1 MKRFYTCKDVMDAMG
16 VGESKAYKIIRS
28 LNQELSNKG
37 YITVPGK
44 VSSKY
49 FEERVYGVESDQTT

>member
-1 MKRFYTCKDVMDAMG
+1 MDAMG

-28 LNQELSNKG
+28 LNQKLSSKG